1 MNIDATRLPED
12 HDALKAMIIEFAKN
26 EASYQKR
33 IEHLEERIRLLTNEI
48 FGRKSEKHVPEP
60 DQNQLSLFA
69 QAEPEP
75 EPIIEEVTVPEHTRK
90 KRGRKPLPKDLPV
103 KEVIHDIAE
112 DEKTCGCGA
121 HMTRCGEE
129 VSQKLDIIPAKMEV
143 IRHIRYKYA
152 CKSCQGVEDDGPTIR
167 IAPVPP
173 QLIPKGIATP
183 GLVAHILVSKFED
196 ALPFYR
202 QEKIFDRLGVE
213 IPRATMCGWAI
224 KVADQCKVLL
234 QMIGNGIRSGPLI
247 NIDETPFQVMKEQGR
262 ANTTKSHMWVFRGG
276 PPGKIA
282 VLYLYHPTRSGSVPG
297 QFLKDYQGYVQ
308 TDAYKGY
315 DGLEK
320 FPGIALVGCWAHV
333 RRKFM
338 EVIKAAGKGKT
349 GHAKTVLD
357 TIGRLYAIEK
367 FGRKSDF
374 TPEQMVELRRERS
387 LPILDE
393 LYENLNWLSGQTPPK
408 GLLGKAVNYALNNWP
423 VLVRYVENGHITPD
437 NNAAE
442 NALRPF
448 VLGRKNWLFNGHPRG
463 AEASA
468 TFYSLIESAKAN
480 GLKPYFYLRYLF
492 ERLPLA
498 KTEEDYRSLLPQ
510 NLTPEDI
517 ALPAA

>member
-1 MNIDATRLPED
+1 MNIDATTLPED

-173 QLIPKGIATP
+173 HLIPKGIATP

-247 NIDETPFQVMKEQGR
+247 NIDETPFQVMNEQGR

-282 VLYLYHPTRSGSVPG
+282 VLHLYHPTRSGDVP
-297 QFLKDYQGYVQ
+297 
-308 TDAYKGY
+308 
-315 DGLEK
+315 
-320 FPGIALVGCWAHV
+320 
-333 RRKFM
+333 
-338 EVIKAAGKGKT
+338 
-349 GHAKTVLD
+349 
-357 TIGRLYAIEK
+357 
-367 FGRKSDF
+367 
-374 TPEQMVELRRERS
+374 
-387 LPILDE
+387 
-393 LYENLNWLSGQTPPK
+393 
-408 GLLGKAVNYALNNWP
+408 
-423 VLVRYVENGHITPD
+423 
-437 NNAAE
+437 
-442 NALRPF
+442 
-448 VLGRKNWLFNGHPRG
+448 
-463 AEASA
+463 
-468 TFYSLIESAKAN
+468 
-480 GLKPYFYLRYLF
+480 
-492 ERLPLA
+492 
-498 KTEEDYRSLLPQ
+498 
-510 NLTPEDI
+510 
-517 ALPAA
+517 